1 MMAYRDIVPIGTSLI
16 IGAASFGLGVVYSSW
31 PYDVNTLW
39 KYQEGAVEKSI
50 AHYQQWANSPMYVHY
65 TLHFVAGLGLLG
77 SFIKLYKPNDDAKYF
92 EYGSLGL
99 LMVGVIIYLTN
110 LRTGV
115 NSCISGNWGEVDVT
129 TGVNVMAASQVM
141 IVFAL
146 VGVLVLQAGLYYA
159 EWYENKLKEE
169 FYKEEAA
176 EAAAAAENQA
186 REEEEAQAE
195 TQEEEKAEASGS
207 ARKTK
212 QTARK
217 RKS

>member
-1 MMAYRDIVPIGTSLI
+1 MVTYRDIVPIGTGLI
-16 IGAASFGLGVVYSSW
+16 IAASSFGLGVVYSSW

-39 KYQEGAVEKSI
+39 RYEEGAIDVSI
-50 AHYQQWANSPMYVHY
+50 AHYQQWANSPMYIHY
-65 TLHFVAGLGLLG
+65 TLQAVAGLGLLG
-77 SFIKLYKPNDDAKYF
+77 CFIKLYKPNEDAKYF
-92 EYGSLGL
+92 EYGTLGL
-99 LMVGVIIYLTN
+99 LMVGLIIYLTN
-110 LRTGV
+110 LRTGI
-115 NSCISGNWGEVDVT
+115 NSCITGNWGEVDAA

-176 EAAAAAENQA
+176 EAAAAAEKQA
-186 REEEEAQAE
+186 KEEEEVQAE
-195 TQEEEKAEASGS
+195 TQENAETSGA